1 MNSLNHG
8 REATLKNFV
17 DFEVNAKAM
26 SQFLWRIWKSHGQE
40 QEKWDKKQNDTVGS
54 WSDL

>member
-17 DFEVNAKAM
+17 DFEVNAKPM
-26 SQFLWRIWKSHGQE
+26 KQTSFFEEFEKSHGQE

-54 WSDL
+54 

>member
-8 REATLKNFV
+8 REVTLKNFV

-26 SQFLWRIWKSHGQE
+26 RQFLWRIWKSHGQE
-40 QEKWDKKQNDTVGS
+40 EEKWDKKQNDTVGS

>member
-8 REATLKNFV
+8 REVTLKNFV

-26 SQFLWRIWKSHGQE
+26 RQFL
-40 QEKWDKKQNDTVGS
+40 
-54 WSDL
+54 